1 MTRCPGLA
9 WGLAVA
15 ALACGSRATAQTEER
30 QFTIYVDGKRAG
42 QYRMAVE
49 KQKDGTLNMTGR
61 ANVAV
66 KVLLRQ
72 YVYTFDGREVWKEG
86 RLLRLQSTSNDD
98 GKQFQV
104 DAQAVDQG
112 LRVSVNNATRQV
124 RWDVWTT
131 SYWQIHNPRAASQ
144 AVALLDA
151 DNGKTYN
158 GSLKKVGAARVTV
171 GGQPVDC
178 DHYRVEGGPNPID
191 LWFDKTNRLVRQ
203 DFVEQ
208 GHRTVVE
215 LDRIQQ
221 R

>member
-9 WGLAVA
+9 WGLALA
-15 ALACGSRATAQTEER
+15 ALACGSRATAQSEER
-30 QFTIYVDGKRAG
+30 QFSIYVDGKRAG

-66 KVLLRQ
+66 KILLRQ
-72 YVYTFDGREVWKEG
+72 YVYRFDGREVWKDG
-86 RLLRLQSTSNDD
+86 RLLRLQSTSSDD

-104 DAQAVDQG
+104 DAQAAEKG
-112 LRVSVNNATRQV
+112 LRVSVNGDVRQV

-131 SYWQIHNPRAASQ
+131 SYWQIPNPQLVNQ
-144 AVALLDA
+144 AVPLLDA
-151 DNGKTYN
+151 DNGKMYN
-158 GSLKKVGAARVTV
+158 GSLRKVGAARVTV
-171 GGQPVDC
+171 AGQPVDC
-178 DHYRVEGGPNPID
+178 DHYRVEGGPYPID

-203 DFVEQ
+203 DFIEQ

-215 LDRIQQ
+215 LDQIQP

>member
-1 MTRCPGLA
+1 MTRCPALA
-9 WGLAVA
+9 WGLALA

-30 QFTIYVDGKRAG
+30 QFTIYVDGKQAG
-42 QYRMAVE
+42 QYRMAIE

-66 KVLLRQ
+66 KIILRQ
-72 YVYTFDGREVWKEG
+72 YIYTFDGREVWKDG

-104 DAQAVDQG
+104 DAKAVDQG
-112 LRVSVNNATRQV
+112 LQVTVNNATRQV

-131 SYWQIHNPRAASQ
+131 SYWQIPNPKAASQ

-151 DNGKTYN
+151 DDGKTYN
-158 GSLKKVGAARVTV
+158 GSLRKVGAARVTV
-171 GGQPVDC
+171 AGQPVDC
-178 DHYRVEGGPNPID
+178 DHYRVEGGPYPID

-203 DFVEQ
+203 DFTDQ